1 MRNEHN
7 DLQAFYNAMELNNQF
22 VSGEKKVKRIT
33 AQPTQLA
40 NPKPVY
46 NENVFETMGVKS
58 SDKDNWRARH
68 NAKPQVTRRVTG
80 INTLACI

>member
-7 DLQAFYNAMELNNQF
+7 DLQAFYAAMDLNNH
-22 VSGEKKVKRIT
+22 VTLGEKQAKRVT

-46 NENVFETMGVKS
+46 NENVFEVMGVKAS
-58 SDKDNWRARH
+58 QKDNFRARS
-68 NAKPQVTRRVTG
+68 NAKPKVVRRVTG
-80 INTLACI
+80 IDTLACI